1 MPHWIIYGMTDS
13 GKSYYV
19 KKEFI
24 EDSDIYNHKKLI
36 IIDVTGEYEKYK
48 DNKNIKY
55 YFVDNAEPDEK
66 QYKKLSYRIL
76 DKSYRKMVIID
87 ECHLIGDSNSL
98 LMKYIIKWVTISRKY
113 NTEMIILTQRPQ
125 LIHSKTPHSQ
135 SYYRLYF
142 AMDDGDIEAL
152 RQGKYI
158 SKEQAEQIKPLDV
171 DRHEFIIQEK
181 KKFEGPY
188 IL

>member
-13 GKSYYV
+13 GKSYFV

-24 EDSDIYNHKKLI
+24 LDPDVYNNKKII
-36 IIDVTGEYEKYK
+36 IIDVTGEYEKYRNLK
-48 DNKNIKY
+48 YVKY
-55 YFVDNAEPDEK
+55 YFVDNSEPDDK
-66 QYKKLSYRIL
+66 QYKKIDSHVL
-76 DKSYRKMVIID
+76 DPTYKKMVIID
-87 ECHLIGDSNSL
+87 ECHLIGDSNSK
-98 LMKYIIKWVTISRKY
+98 LMKYIVKWVTIARKQ

-135 SYYRLYF
+135 SYYRLFF

-158 SKEQAEQIKPLDV
+158 SKKQSLKLIPLDV
-171 DRHEFIIQEK
+171 DKHEFIIQEK
-181 KKFEGPY
+181 KQFEGPY